1 MREFREKGKMMMDEF
16 KVSAIRKIE
25 GDVGLIGFADVEFF
39 GVLVVRNFRIIRSR
53 DGRTLFLGLP
63 LQYYYDKGATS
74 GIKKRTVIKL
84 PEGFKG
90 KVYSAILEEWDRMQE
105 LKFRTEGGQ

>member
-1 MREFREKGKMMMDEF
+1 MENFRVLE
-16 KVSAIRKIE
+16 IRKIQKSDV
-25 GDVGLIGFADVEFF
+25 DVGLVAFADVEFF

-53 DGRTLFLGLP
+53 NGQTLLLGLP

-84 PEGFKG
+84 PEELKG
-90 KVYSAILEEWDRMQE
+90 KIYAAILEEWDRVE
-105 LKFRTEGGQ
+105 KLKFQKDEGGQ